1 MIGKFTK
8 NILITFGTRVFQL
21 LLGIGSSVI
30 IARML
35 GPQGRG
41 IYSLAILLPGLLAV
55 FANLGIGPASV
66 FYIGKKKYSPKEIFG
81 TNIIFAGLISI
92 FTIIIG
98 LIIVFFFPEKLFPGV
113 PKECLF
119 LALSVI
125 PLQFFSGF
133 AVHILLGLQKIKKYN
148 FIQLI
153 QNFIFL
159 FLIIVFL
166 LGLRFGVKS
175 AIIAEI
181 LSVFVGCAVLFF
193 QTKKETN
200 GIVFSLNREIL
211 RDFFSYG
218 SKVYLGNIFSFLHY
232 RIDMFMVNIFLNP
245 VAVGFYSIAVT
256 LAEKIGLI
264 SESTGTILFPQVSS
278 ETNKERLNK
287 FTPLVCRN
295 TLFITMLTA
304 IFLFLIGR
312 WLIILLYSKE
322 FSDSVLPF
330 QILLIG
336 SITISGWRILANDL
350 YGRGKPLLNSY
361 ITGISVIINIIL
373 NIIFIPKFGIS
384 GASWATAISYTVALI
399 MITIVYSRISG
410 NRIVDIIF
418 IKKSDLRYYKNFLTS
433 FKNRAKS
440 GNFLKRQ

>member
-21 LLGIGSSVI
+21 ILGIGSSVI

-55 FANLGIGPASV
+55 FTNLGIGPASV
-66 FYIGKKKYSPKEIFG
+66 FYIGKKKYSPKEVFG

-98 LIIVFFFPEKLFPGV
+98 LIIVFFFSDKLFPGV

-125 PLQFFSGF
+125 PLHFFSSF
-133 AVHILLGLQKIKKYN
+133 SVNILLGLQKIKKYN

-159 FLIIVFL
+159 FLIVIFL
-166 LGLRFGVKS
+166 LGLRFGVK
-175 AIIAEI
+175 AVITANI
-181 LSVFVGCAVLFF
+181 LSAFVGCTVLFF

-232 RIDMFMVNIFLNP
+232 KIDMFMVNIFLNP

-295 TLFITMLTA
+295 TLFITMLCA

-361 ITGISVIINIIL
+361 ITGVSVIINIIL

-384 GASWATAISYTVALI
+384 GASWATAISYTIALI

-410 NRIVDIIF
+410 NRITDILF
-418 IKKSDLRYYKNFLTS
+418 VKKSDLKYYKNIRGL
-433 FKNRAKS
+433 FKNKVKS
-440 GNFLKRQ
+440 Q

>member
-21 LLGIGSSVI
+21 ILGIGSSVI

-55 FANLGIGPASV
+55 FTNLGIGPASV
-66 FYIGKKKYSPKEIFG
+66 FYIGKKKYSPKEVFG

-98 LIIVFFFPEKLFPGV
+98 LIIVFFFSDKLFPGV

-125 PLQFFSGF
+125 PLHFFSSF
-133 AVHILLGLQKIKKYN
+133 SVNILLGLQKIKKYN

-159 FLIIVFL
+159 FLIVIFL
-166 LGLRFGVKS
+166 LGLRFGVK
-175 AIIAEI
+175 AVITANI
-181 LSVFVGCAVLFF
+181 LSAFVGCTVLFF

-218 SKVYLGNIFSFLHY
+218 SKVYLGNILGFLHY

-256 LAEKIGLI
+256 LAEKIWLI
-264 SESTGTILFPQVSS
+264 SESTATVLFPRVSS
-278 ETNKERLNK
+278 ETNEESLNK
-287 FTPLVCRN
+287 FTPSVCRN
-295 TLFITMLTA
+295 TLFITTLSA

>member
-21 LLGIGSSVI
+21 ILGIGSSVI

-55 FANLGIGPASV
+55 FTNLGIGPASV
-66 FYIGKKKYSPKEIFG
+66 FYIGKKKYSPKEVFG

-98 LIIVFFFPEKLFPGV
+98 LIIVFFFSEKLFPGV
-113 PKECLF
+113 PKEFLF

-125 PLQFFSGF
+125 PLHFFSSF
-133 AVHILLGLQKIKKYN
+133 SVNILLGLQKIKKYN

-159 FLIIVFL
+159 FLIVIFL
-166 LGLRFGVKS
+166 LGLRFGVK
-175 AIIAEI
+175 AVITANI
-181 LSVFVGCAVLFF
+181 LSAFVGCTVLFF

-232 RIDMFMVNIFLNP
+232 KIDMFMVNIFLNP

-295 TLFITMLTA
+295 TLFITMLCA

-361 ITGISVIINIIL
+361 ITGVSVIINIIL

-384 GASWATAISYTVALI
+384 GASWATAISYTIALI

-410 NRIVDIIF
+410 NRITDILF
-418 IKKSDLRYYKNFLTS
+418 VKKSDLKYYKNIRGL
-433 FKNRAKS
+433 FKNKVKS
-440 GNFLKRQ
+440 Q

>member
-21 LLGIGSSVI
+21 ILGIGSSVI

-55 FANLGIGPASV
+55 FTNLGIGPASV
-66 FYIGKKKYSPKEIFG
+66 FYIGKKKYSPKEVFG

-98 LIIVFFFPEKLFPGV
+98 LIIVFFFSDKLFPGV

-125 PLQFFSGF
+125 PLHFFSSF
-133 AVHILLGLQKIKKYN
+133 SVNILLGLQKIKKYN

-159 FLIIVFL
+159 FLIVIFL
-166 LGLRFGVKS
+166 LGLRFGVK
-175 AIIAEI
+175 AVITANI
-181 LSVFVGCAVLFF
+181 LSAFVGCTVLFF

-232 RIDMFMVNIFLNP
+232 KIDMFMVNIFLNP

-295 TLFITMLTA
+295 TLFITMLCA

-361 ITGISVIINIIL
+361 ITGVSVIINIIL

-410 NRIVDIIF
+410 NRITDILF
-418 IKKSDLRYYKNFLTS
+418 VKKSDLKYYKNIRGL
-433 FKNRAKS
+433 FKNKVKS
-440 GNFLKRQ
+440 Q

>member
-21 LLGIGSSVI
+21 ILGIGSSVI

-55 FANLGIGPASV
+55 FTNLGIGPASV
-66 FYIGKKKYSPKEIFG
+66 FYIGKKKYSPKEVFG

-98 LIIVFFFPEKLFPGV
+98 LIIVFFFSDKLFPGV

-159 FLIIVFL
+159 FLIIIFL
-166 LGLRFGVKS
+166 LGLRFGVKAVITANIL
-175 AIIAEI
+175 AI
-181 LSVFVGCAVLFF
+181 FVGSVVLFL

-200 GIVFSLNREIL
+200 GIVFSLNREIIK
-211 RDFFSYG
+211 DFVLYG
-218 SKVYLGNIFSFLHY
+218 SKIYLGNILSFLHY
-232 RIDMFMVNIFLNP
+232 RIDMFMLNVFLNP
-245 VAVGFYSIAVT
+245 IAVGFYSVAAA
-256 LAEKIGLI
+256 LAEKIWLI
-264 SESTGTILFPQVSS
+264 SQSAGTLLFPRVSS
-278 ETNKERLNK
+278 ETNEESLNK

-295 TLFITMLTA
+295 TLFITTLSA

-322 FSDSVLPF
+322 FSNSVLPF

-336 SITISGWRILANDL
+336 AITISGWRILASDL
-350 YGRGKPLLNSY
+350 NGRGKPLLNSY

-373 NIIFIPKFGIS
+373 NIIFIPKFGIN
-384 GASWATAISYTVALI
+384 GAAWATAISYTIVLI
-399 MITIVYSRISG
+399 ITIIVYSRISG